1 MPINQIFNKKVP
13 IKLIIDIVNI
23 IGIKDLDD
31 TRDFYYSNI
40 ESKIEKMNEKLNEL
54 KQFYIPCKRKI
65 YFTEIDNKK
74 IITILRQ
81 TLKLY
86 DYTIISKEK
95 YMKDQKKKNIVLSI
109 QKKITKTVRNTD
121 TYVLSFD

>member
-13 IKLIIDIVNI
+13 IKLINELINI

-31 TRDFYYSNI
+31 TREFYYSNI
-40 ESKIEKMNEKLNEL
+40 ESKICDINEKLVEL
-54 KQFYIPCKRKI
+54 KPYYIPCKRKI
-65 YFTEIDNKK
+65 YFNELDNKK
-74 IITILRQ
+74 IVTILRQ
-81 TLKLY
+81 VVKLY
-86 DYTIISKEK
+86 DYIVVSKEK
-95 YMKDQKKKNIVLSI
+95 YIKDKKRKNIVLSI